1 MVYIFLNYISLLG
14 EGNLKY
20 FADIGWDGNI

>member
-1 MVYIFLNYISLLG
+1 MVYIFLNYVSIFG

-20 FADIGWDGNI
+20 FADIGWNGNI